1 MHIKAARKIFDLKR
15 NLEDMWRGNP
25 LFLVVVFSLPT
36 MFFLMILW
44 ACCCSD
50 IMDADDDEYEGKST
64 IVIRICKTLNSL
76 IFVSDMVHEKK
87 E

>member
-36 MFFLMILW
+36 MFFLLILW

-64 IVIRICKTLNSL
+64 ILLSNVKLS
-76 IFVSDMVHEKK
+76 IFVVVDIIHEKK

>member
-1 MHIKAARKIFDLKR
+1 LHIKAARKIFDLKR

-36 MFFLMILW
+36 MFFLLILW

-64 IVIRICKTLNSL
+64 ILLSNVKLSIIVVVD
-76 IFVSDMVHEKK
+76 IIHEKK